1 MRGGEIHNQQ
11 ASYCSIHDSLLRSE
25 YETRQLIL
33 SDLPGIWKFSEWLPV
48 KGILELGAGPTT
60 YKSKMLAKEL
70 GLEELYISFNG
81 YWPEKGAYMDTCTF
95 KDLEAAPTIRRLLDY
110 KVRKALVVA
119 SAGNTARAFAR
130 VCSDIGFPL
139 ILVVPVHGLDRIWMP
154 VEKGKSIFIIG
165 VEGDYYDAISL
176 SERLVAHGPFMA
188 EGGAKNIAR
197 RDGMGTVM
205 LDAAFTIKKLPKHYF
220 QAIGSGTGG
229 IAAWEASLRL
239 INDGRFGQSLPHL
252 HLAQNIPCAPIFNT
266 INNENISDDCP
277 RDMFDDV
284 LFNRKP
290 PLHVGGGI
298 LDALRSTGGLV
309 YGISNK
315 EAEIAKRLFESLE
328 GIDIVPAAAIAVA
341 ALLKA
346 VDTGV
351 VSKNESVLLNI
362 TGGGEALLRRDKGIK
377 IIEAD
382 VKVRRDEDPFSIV
395 RMITEAL
402 GGSIFERAA

>member
-1 MRGGEIHNQQ
+1 
-11 ASYCSIHDSLLRSE
+11 
-25 YETRQLIL
+25 
-33 SDLPGIWKFSEWLPV
+33 
-48 KGILELGAGPTT
+48 
-60 YKSKMLAKEL
+60 MLAKEL

-95 KDLEAAPTIRRLLDY
+95 KDLEAAPTIRRLLDH

-176 SERLVAHGPFMA
+176 SEQLVAHGPFMA

-239 INDGRFGQSLPHL
+239 ISDGRFGQSLPHL